1 MTVIKPDDLR
11 IHAKLPDLDG
21 LRVFVNKEVLY
32 DDLVKK
38 SIDDGFMT
46 VEELVIGRWVYKYLD
61 LHEPKN
67 DKDVESEEQYEIWLL
82 KLPEAC
88 LAAAQQFGIL
98 EQEVKELFEKSLEI
112 RNRNI
117 PRKPSED

>member
-32 DDLVKK
+32 DDLV
-38 SIDDGFMT
+38 
-46 VEELVIGRWVYKYLD
+46 YKYLD

-67 DKDVESEEQYEIWLL
+67 DKDVDSEEQYEIWLL

-88 LAAAQQFGIL
+88 LAATQQFGIL